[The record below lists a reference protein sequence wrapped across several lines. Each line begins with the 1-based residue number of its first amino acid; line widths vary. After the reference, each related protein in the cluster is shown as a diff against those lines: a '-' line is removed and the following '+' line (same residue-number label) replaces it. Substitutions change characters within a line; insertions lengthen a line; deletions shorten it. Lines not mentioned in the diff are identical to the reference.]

1 VSVTPDDLLDWAHAT
16 ASHADET
23 ARRASTSRA
32 YYAAYHASDR
42 WHAKLPAPGSLTKAD
57 GGAHEKLIDRLRNPA
72 PECSAQDKGTS
83 LRLAYMLAAL
93 RGNRV
98 LADYHLEQPFDAAL
112 AATSCQTARLLLE
125 ATR

>member
-1 VSVTPDDLLDWAHAT
+1 MSVTPGDLLDWAHAT
-16 ASHADET
+16 ASHEGET
-23 ARRASTSRA
+23 AQRASTSRA

-42 WHAKLPAPGSLTKAD
+42 WHAKLPAPGCLTKAD

-72 PECSAQDKGTS
+72 PECSPEDKATS
-83 LRLAYMLAAL
+83 RRLAHMLVAL
-93 RGNRV
+93 RVKRV

-112 AATSCQTARLLLE
+112 AATTCQSARLLLE